1 MNKQELKDKIFDKAW
16 EENQWE
22 YLIKLE
28 DLSEILD
35 DYETLSQEWIDENA
49 IVIGGLHSNPQYI
62 HVDKLQ
68 NLLVPSKRD
77 QLEEAYE
84 DIMSRKEFWFDGK
97 HYKVVEVSKEETV
110 VPKQE
115 KPVVPKFVGEYID
128 HHKNITNLSEIMCA
142 AQIEAEEYS
151 TGERKNMDT
160 IFGWIIINQNLFARA
175 WLDGYTT
182 EQEPK
187 FYAVVKGG
195 DLLSDEKYWNYWIEN
210 ESLEIGDNKVHSDV
224 IAEYMLKA
232 TKDEWN
238 KLGINDTNADFEEV
252 DTNG

>member
-1 MNKQELKDKIFDKAW
+1 MW
-16 EENQWE
+16 
-22 YLIKLE
+22 YLVDEIIHESKKLE
-28 DLSEILD
+28 EP
-35 DYETLSQEWIDENA
+35 ETLSQKWIDENA
-49 IVIGGLHSNPQYI
+49 IEFYTDTADAEV
-62 HVDKLQ
+62 HVVFRMRDLQ